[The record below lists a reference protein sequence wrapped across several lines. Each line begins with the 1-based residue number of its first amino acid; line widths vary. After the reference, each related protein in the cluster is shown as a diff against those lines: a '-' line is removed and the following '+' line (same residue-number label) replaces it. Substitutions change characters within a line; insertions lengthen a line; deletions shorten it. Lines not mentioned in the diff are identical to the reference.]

1 MARSKHNKAAQ
12 KPIKPA
18 QTTSKKKTL
27 KKQTKIKIEGASQAT
42 PAQQV
47 PDWQETPD
55 CKITKLKL
63 CCDGSC
69 PIGAEGQPYTT
80 ADKSNFKRHMQ
91 NWHGD
96 KGYGN
101 QALKFPVVTGGCT
114 VCKAGFKTA
123 QALLRHYGGKFCF
136 QRLLK
141 VKIKCDSVVPP
152 PPPPSINDN
161 RWWPE
166 KGTGHFNV
174 LVPHPEGNRVIG
186 RRAQINYFKQTLKPL
201 KNDSN
206 WGMPLVSVMVCTAI
220 PFMEQATDTIRDYLD
235 KQDSQQPPR
244 VASSVMYNLSQ
255 EEKLIK
261 ILDMRELTRER
272 VVSKLMLDMVYLVEA
287 IHFELDGSMFIR
299 DIDGE
304 HGYVQDGICVG
315 TLAIN

>member
-1 MARSKHNKAAQ
+1 MARSKHSKVAP

-18 QTTSKKKTL
+18 QTTSQTTSKKI
-27 KKQTKIKIEGASQAT
+27 KIKIEGASQAT

-80 ADKSNFKRHMQ
+80 ADKSNFKRHMA
-91 NWHGD
+91 NWHQEED
-96 KGYGN
+96 YGPN
-101 QALKFPVVTGGCT
+101 ILAFPVMPGGCT
-114 VCKAGFKTA
+114 VCNAGFKTK
-123 QALLRHYGGKFCF
+123 QGLLRHHGGKFCF
-136 QRLLK
+136 AMKNIK
-141 VKIKCDSVVPP
+141 VKIKCDSVV
-152 PPPPSINDN
+152 SINDN

-244 VASSVMYNLSQ
+244 VASSVMYNMSQ
-255 EEKLIK
+255 EEKIIK

-304 HGYVQDGICVG
+304 YGYVQDGICVG